1 MEYVQEITLD
11 LNAKSAPPIVYAKQ
25 GDADTRVLEVHIME
39 DGNEYQ
45 PEPGTFAL
53 YRVLKPDGTYIGN
66 SGGGEIAGLSNNIVY
81 IRLSEQALAAAGR
94 ALVDVLLYNGNQY
107 LSTMSFILN
116 IQSAPTQVM
125 RGVVSTNE
133 FAVFSDLMS
142 SLGEALGSV
151 ASYATRAETAASA
164 AASSASNF
172 SLTAGTPMDPGEDPT
187 ISGTAPSYTVR
198 LPSIK
203 PMAKISIDETGIA
216 ASATVKVEN
225 FEGTAPTGLD
235 PNLIKVFDFEITLP
249 AGRNVQIDNT
259 LTQPGQ
265 AADAAAAGNLIR
277 GKYTKPSNGIPLSDL
292 ESSYII
298 PIENGGTG
306 SSDVAGALANLGAQP
321 RIKFSKI
328 TVASGS
334 AWSSVPEVINSYYDT
349 PVYWQKIDVANSTA
363 ATPTFNITSTSQFI
377 ATPYTLF
384 GWNEA
389 RECGLYP
396 PQVYA
401 SEPDKIIFAADA
413 KPSGII
419 NIHLYCW

>member
-66 SGGGEIAGLSNNIVY
+66 DGGGEIAGLSNNIVY

-133 FAVFSDLMS
+133 YAIFSNLMS

-151 ASYATRAETAASA
+151 ATYASRAETAASSAEA
-164 AASSASNF
+164 AASSFNLA
-172 SLTAGTPMDPGEDPT
+172 AGTPMEPGKDPT
-187 ISGTAPSYTVR
+187 ITGTAPNYTVR

-203 PMAKISIDETGIA
+203 PMAKISIDESGSA
-216 ASATVKVEN
+216 ASAAVSVEDYTDDPI
-225 FEGTAPTGLD
+225 EGYNS
-235 PNLIKVFDFEITLP
+235 NLIKVFDFEITLP
-249 AGRNVQIDNT
+249 SGRNVQIDNS
-259 LTQPGQ
+259 LTQEGQ
-265 AADAAAAGNLIR
+265 AADAKAVGDALAS
-277 GKYTKPSNGIPLSDL
+277 KYDAETELSPSNVGISSSSPLTL
-292 ESSYII
+292 
-298 PIENGGTG
+298 ENGGTG
-306 SSDVAGALANLGAQP
+306 ATTASAARASLGVQALIQKATGTL
-321 RIKFSKI
+321 
-328 TVASGS
+328 ASGS
-334 AWSSVPEVINSYYDT
+334 AWDSNNTQSLTITGMTSNSEF
-349 PVYWQKIDVANSTA
+349 VASPNTSDGWA
-363 ATPTFNITSTSQFI
+363 A
-377 ATPYTLF
+377 A
-384 GWNEA
+384 A
-389 RECGLYP
+389 DAMLYP
-396 PQVYA
+396 PVAGSNELVFTCETVPSVGIPITVY
-401 SEPDKIIFAADA
+401 
-413 KPSGII
+413 
-419 NIHLYCW
+419 WW